1 MPEVYKKGLISTLLY
16 RAYMINSSLIGMHK
30 EVEKLKDIFR
40 KNEYPT
46 SFIDNCI
53 LKFFNKMNERKVPV
67 HTVPK
72 MEVSLILPFM
82 GTTSV
87 SVRNNLV
94 KSFRKIMPFCN
105 IKVIFKTSNRLSS
118 YFKYKDSFPKSL
130 ISGVVYKYT
139 CAKCK
144 LSYIGYTARYWEK
157 RLEEHTHISSR
168 TGKPLSGMQ
177 IFAPMQHTRKAE
189 GRCGKVSRDDF
200 EFIGGGG
207 GRYLL
212 QVKESL
218 MIQKWNPELNGNI
231 TSVPLYLF

>member
-1 MPEVYKKGLISTLLY
+1 
-16 RAYMINSSLIGMHK
+16 
-30 EVEKLKDIFR
+30 
-40 KNEYPT
+40 
-46 SFIDNCI
+46 
-53 LKFFNKMNERKVPV
+53 MNERKVPV

-168 TGKPLSGMQ
+168 TGKRLWVACKSLHLCSTQEKQRGGVVRTRGM
-177 IFAPMQHTRKAE
+177 TLNSLEVVVGDTCCKWR
-189 GRCGKVSRDDF
+189 RVSWF
-200 EFIGGGG
+200 
-207 GRYLL
+207 
-212 QVKESL
+212 K
-218 MIQKWNPELNGNI
+218 NGTPNWMEI
-231 TSVPLYLF
+231 